1 MTTTNSAGVSLIIL
15 LLALCLR
22 IALPAG
28 TSDEKLDKT
37 NEREQE
43 YLQPGT
49 GETDPTG
56 PTRNYRNVRSSS
68 FLPGG
73 LVGWKK
79 LSGSTK
85 RGARKDNLAEPTIKN
100 QRNTHPVPRIPNKKN
115 PSESTERDQD
125 RPSSDVET
133 AKQNPLPP
141 GIPNRKDYTESP
153 LPPGPQLGG
162 PTKSQRKTG

>member
-1 MTTTNSAGVSLIIL
+1 MTTTNSAGVSLTVL

-43 YLQPGT
+43 YLQPGV
-49 GETDPTG
+49 GETDPIG
-56 PTRNYRNVRSSS
+56 STRNYRNVRSSS
-68 FLPGG
+68 FLPGDLAG
-73 LVGWKK
+73 KK
-79 LSGSTK
+79 KSDDSTK
-85 RGARKDNLAEPTIKN
+85 RSASKDNLAKPTVKN
-100 QRNTHPVPRIPNKKN
+100 QRNTHPVPSKKN

-125 RPSSDVET
+125 RPSSDVKA

-162 PTKSQRKTG
+162 STQSQRKTG

>member
-1 MTTTNSAGVSLIIL
+1 MITSNSAGVSLTVL

-43 YLQPGT
+43 YLQPGA
-49 GETDPTG
+49 GETDPIG

-73 LVGWKK
+73 LAGKKK
-79 LSGSTK
+79 LGDSTK
-85 RGARKDNLAEPTIKN
+85 RGASKDNLAEPTVKN
-100 QRNTHPVPRIPNKKN
+100 QRNTHPVPGNPNKKN

-125 RPSSDVET
+125 RPSSDVKT
-133 AKQNPLPP
+133 AKQNSLPP

-162 PTKSQRKTG
+162 RTKSQRKTG